1 MSITARIINNDENNL
16 YFTVPEDAEQLK
28 QLSAFINTHTAQ
40 KTVATDN
47 GITILDGG
55 EFGGDEQC
63 APRDVIH
70 VNVKHH
76 KADSMET
83 EETEWDNLLIIYAR
97 GVAIE
102 NQLKETP
109 HLENDNLSV
118 DNPQDIQETVQ
129 LLEKLNGVRY
139 TAESTEN
146 GYIIFF
152 PGTYTAP
159 SYAAPA
165 LVFKYGSAMILVH
178 DKQRNQT
185 YMRDATD
192 LLNPPDGD
200 HVSKRVMEEFTTVRE
215 VMVEK

>member
-16 YFTVPEDAEQLK
+16 YFTVPKDAEQLE
-28 QLSAFINTHTAQ
+28 QLSAFINTHTTQ
-40 KTVATDN
+40 KTVATDD

-70 VNVKHH
+70 VDVKHH
-76 KADSMET
+76 KADGMET
-83 EETEWDNLLIIYAR
+83 EESEWDNLLIIYAR

-118 DNPQDIQETVQ
+118 DNPQDVQETVR

-159 SYAAPA
+159 SYAAPE

-178 DKQRNQT
+178 DKQRKQT

-192 LLNPPDGD
+192 MLNPPDGD

-215 VMVEK
+215 VTVEK